1 MFERYNI
8 NNLFIASVSVSY
20 PENKLGVDKI
30 GGILEIA
37 TAGYGYVTI
46 LRKDKD
52 KYIDLQD
59 GSTMMDTIDPNKL
72 SHTIDYMEPLSKYY
86 NKDGKKKDTLS
97 KKEAIGLSLKYYKEF
112 HKDEEAQKVRVYNN
126 RG

>member
-8 NNLFIASVSVSY
+8 NDLFIASVSVSY

-59 GSTMMDTIDPNKL
+59 GST
-72 SHTIDYMEPLSKYY
+72 
-86 NKDGKKKDTLS
+86 
-97 KKEAIGLSLKYYKEF
+97 LSLGFLRKSFLKTPPLYI
-112 HKDEEAQKVRVYNN
+112 NL
-126 RG
+126 